1 MGKELLLVIEKVSNE
16 KEIDKDVLFRVMEES
31 LSIAIKKKL
40 GDIEDIFEIKVTID
54 KNNGTY
60 KVFKVPTNCI
70 IREQKPI
77 PEEIEVSILGRIP
90 VTAAKKFLFQQIRK
104 LEKETIANKF
114 LKKINRIVHGEVKK
128 SNRESLIL
136 DLGENAEGIL
146 YRTNLLN
153 HENYRLN
160 DRVRSVITKIEKD
173 IKGIYQIF
181 LSRTH
186 ENMLR
191 SLLSIEVPEVLE
203 NLIEI
208 VNVVRDPGCR
218 AKVAVKSNDNRVDPV
233 GSCVGMRGSRIQA
246 ISNELQGEKIDVIL
260 WDDDPA
266 QLVINSLAPADI
278 ISLVQDEDINTMDVV
293 VKESDLSQ
301 AIGKNGQ
308 NVRLSSLISGW
319 KINILSEST
328 AEEKKKDE
336 TLHIK
341 KNLIETLDIDH
352 DIAEV
357 LIEKDFTSLEEIAYK
372 DEEELLNIDGFD
384 KDLVEELQER
394 AKTGIL
400 SEALSYGPD
409 ISEDLLNMDDMQKSW
424 VYSLAKKGISNREA
438 LAELSLDDLMDI
450 LPVSKDIA
458 TKFIMTAREPWFK

>member
-1 MGKELLLVIEKVSNE
+1 
-16 KEIDKDVLFRVMEES
+16 
-31 LSIAIKKKL
+31 
-40 GDIEDIFEIKVTID
+40 
-54 KNNGTY
+54 
-60 KVFKVPTNCI
+60 
-70 IREQKPI
+70 
-77 PEEIEVSILGRIP
+77 
-90 VTAAKKFLFQQIRK
+90 
-104 LEKETIANKF
+104 
-114 LKKINRIVHGEVKK
+114 
-128 SNRESLIL
+128 
-136 DLGENAEGIL
+136 
-146 YRTNLLN
+146 
-153 HENYRLN
+153 
-160 DRVRSVITKIEKD
+160 
-173 IKGIYQIF
+173 
-181 LSRTH
+181 
-186 ENMLR
+186 MLR